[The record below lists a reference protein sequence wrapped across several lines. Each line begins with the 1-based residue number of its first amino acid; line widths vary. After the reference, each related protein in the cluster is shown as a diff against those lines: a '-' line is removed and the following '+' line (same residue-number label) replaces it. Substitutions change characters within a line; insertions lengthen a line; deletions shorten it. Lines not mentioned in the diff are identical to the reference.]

1 MAASILDHLFDVPA
15 ELFLLILLVFHFLL
29 DPGHRPEDGLELIG
43 LQLAGVEGLA
53 FLLVEFGDQLGV
65 ALRFL
70 HFGCSL
76 KRVKFLEKGR
86 DIFLVTEGALVSLCG
101 EGGRA
106 ERGVADTFHS
116 FRNQ

>member
-1 MAASILDHLFDVPA
+1 MAARILDHLFDVPA

-43 LQLAGVEGLA
+43 LQLAGIEGLA
-53 FLLVEFGDQLGV
+53 FLLVEFGDKLGV

-70 HFGCSL
+70 HFGCTL
-76 KRVKFLEKGR
+76 KGVKFLEKGR
-86 DIFLVTEGALVSLCG
+86 DIFLVAEGALVSLCG